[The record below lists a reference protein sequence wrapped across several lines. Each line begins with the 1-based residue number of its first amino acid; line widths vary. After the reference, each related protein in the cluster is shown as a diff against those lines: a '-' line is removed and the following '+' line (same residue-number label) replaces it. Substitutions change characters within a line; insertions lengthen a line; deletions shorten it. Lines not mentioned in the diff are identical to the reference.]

1 LLYDREVE
9 IPSAKTGLV
18 LGLTSLALLALDALI
33 FFEVIRP
40 FRDNHIDQ
48 PLAFS
53 LAALGA
59 LLSLFSLGARKGA
72 AILNVIALVLNV
84 AALVAVRL
92 LIQSLSHMRLF

>member
-1 LLYDREVE
+1 M
-9 IPSAKTGLV
+9 AKTGLA
-18 LGLTSLALLALDALI
+18 LGLTSLALLGLDALI

-53 LAALGA
+53 LAGVGA

-72 AILNVIALVLNV
+72 VILNVVAFLLNI

-92 LIQSLSHMRLF
+92 LILSLSHMRLM